1 MNDGDF
7 SDSYG
12 SYSQRVMP
20 RPARS
25 RASLWV
31 EPRNVP
37 AKGSRNIQDS
47 VVDIENIYYLIM
59 FSSNIHTN

>member
-37 AKGSRNIQDS
+37 AKGSRIQW
-47 VVDIENIYYLIM
+47 
-59 FSSNIHTN
+59 